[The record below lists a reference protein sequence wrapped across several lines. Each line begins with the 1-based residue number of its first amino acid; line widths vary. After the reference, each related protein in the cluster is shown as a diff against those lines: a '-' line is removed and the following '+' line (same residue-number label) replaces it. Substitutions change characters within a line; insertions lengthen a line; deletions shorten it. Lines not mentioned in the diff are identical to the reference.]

1 MVPISVLLKNSK
13 NVEKSL
19 HDQRK
24 SDFNRPIQWKLLF
37 IKSTKKIKNL
47 ELTFFSLFSSSS
59 RLNELEEALCKF
71 VDDLPFEKRQLFMS
85 LSDCKAIDDEEKT
98 ELGIWRTNN
107 FALGIF
113 LIRIL

>member
-1 MVPISVLLKNSK
+1 METVIYQKY
-13 NVEKSL
+13 
-19 HDQRK
+19 
-24 SDFNRPIQWKLLF
+24 
-37 IKSTKKIKNL
+37 KKIKNL